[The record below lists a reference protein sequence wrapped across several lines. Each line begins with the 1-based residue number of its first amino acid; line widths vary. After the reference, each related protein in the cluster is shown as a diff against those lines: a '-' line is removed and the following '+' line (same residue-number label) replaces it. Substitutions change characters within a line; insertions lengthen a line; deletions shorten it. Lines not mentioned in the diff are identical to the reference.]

1 MNKVELIG
9 RLTADPIIKYT
20 EKNVAF
26 ARYTLA
32 VNDGYNENKRT
43 YFINMIAW
51 GSRAE
56 TIAKY
61 LTKGSKIAVIGR
73 IQTGSYEKEDGTRG
87 YTYDI
92 YVEHIEF
99 LDTKGSGE
107 EIVIEESE
115 DNEDDMN
122 YIDEDG
128 LPF

>member
-73 IQTGSYEKEDGTRG
+73 IQKKKKKKEDGTRE
-87 YTYDI
+87 YTYDV
-92 YVEHIEF
+92 YTEHLEF
-99 LDTKGSGE
+99 LDTKGNEKEIIIEPE
-107 EIVIEESE
+107 E
-115 DNEDDMN
+115 NEDDMN
-122 YIDEDG
+122 YFDEDG

>member
-73 IQTGSYEKEDGTRG
+73 IQTGTYEKEDGTRE
-87 YTYDI
+87 YTYDV
-92 YVEHIEF
+92 YTEHLEF
-99 LDTKGSGE
+99 LDTKGNE
-107 EIVIEESE
+107 KEIIIESE
-115 DNEDDMN
+115 ENEDDMN
-122 YIDEDG
+122 YFDEDG

>member
-73 IQTGSYEKEDGTRG
+73 IQTGTYEKEDGTRE
-87 YTYDI
+87 YTFRISRY
-92 YVEHIEF
+92 
-99 LDTKGSGE
+99 KRK
-107 EIVIEESE
+107 
-115 DNEDDMN
+115 
-122 YIDEDG
+122 
-128 LPF
+128 

>member
-9 RLTADPIIKYT
+9 RLTADPTVRYT

-26 ARYTLA
+26 ARFNLA
-32 VNDGYNENKRT
+32 VNDGYNENKKT
-43 YFINMIAW
+43 YFINMVAW

-56 TIAKY
+56 TVEKY

>member
-1 MNKVELIG
+1 MKKVEWIG

-73 IQTGSYEKEDGTRG
+73 IQTGTYEKEDGTRE
-87 YTYDI
+87 YTYDV
-92 YVEHIEF
+92 YTEHLEF
-99 LDTKGSGE
+99 LDTKGNEKEIIIEPE
-107 EIVIEESE
+107 E
-115 DNEDDMN
+115 NEDDMN
-122 YIDEDG
+122 YFDEDG